1 MLNGCTSSAPILQGG
16 VYTVLSAQHLF
27 THNCELRGCAL
38 IDSVHVKFKG
48 TQYKYKVQILSS
60 IMRDTS
66 NLIQE
71 YEGQNLFS
79 LINYMHIYMTCTLVQ
94 C

>member
-1 MLNGCTSSAPILQGG
+1 MAAPLARLFCRGACTQ
-16 VYTVLSAQHLF
+16 SAQHLF

-38 IDSVHVKFKG
+38 IDSLKFKG
-48 TQYKYKVQILSS
+48 TPYKYKVQILLS

-71 YEGQNLFS
+71 YEGQNIFS
-79 LINYMHIYMTCTLVQ
+79 LILITCTSAHDMYIGPNANA
-94 C
+94 